1 MAEYKA
7 EVAESSR
14 QLTARERIKFK
25 DLTDAISIDE
35 ATKDE
40 PLKISVKDYA
50 IVKVHNENSDN
61 KDYTKYVLEDS
72 EGNLY
77 ATGSESFWKSF
88 IDIWSE
94 MAEETE
100 EWKLKIYKKDSAN
113 YKGKQ
118 FITCSIV

>member
-1 MAEYKA
+1 MTDYKA

-25 DLTDAISIDE
+25 DLTDAVSIDE
-35 ATKDE
+35 ATKDA
-40 PLKISVKDYA
+40 PLIIAVKDYA

-61 KDYTKYVLEDS
+61 KDYTKYVLEDND
-72 EGNLY
+72 GNLY

-88 IDIWSE
+88 IGIWNE

-100 EWKLKIYKKDSAN
+100 AWQLKIYKKDSAN

>member
-1 MAEYKA
+1 MTDYRA
-7 EVAESSR
+7 EVSESSR

-25 DLTDAISIDE
+25 DLTDAVSIDE
-35 ATKDE
+35 ATKDA
-40 PLKISVKDYA
+40 PLIIAVKDYA

-61 KDYTKYVLEDS
+61 KDYTKYVLEDND
-72 EGNLY
+72 GNLY

-88 IDIWSE
+88 IGIWNE

-100 EWKLKIYKKDSAN
+100 AWELKIYKKDSAN

>member
-40 PLKISVKDYA
+40 PLIITVKDYA

>member
-1 MAEYKA
+1 MADYKA
-7 EVAESSR
+7 EVVESSR

-25 DLTDAISIDE
+25 DLTDAVSIDT

-40 PLKISVKDYA
+40 AIFIEVKDYA
-50 IVKVHNENSDN
+50 IVKVHNDNSDN
-61 KDYTKYVLEDS
+61 KEYTKYVLEDKD
-72 EGNLY
+72 GTLY

-88 IDIWSE
+88 KDIWDE
-94 MAEETE
+94 MENETE
-100 EWKLKIYKKDSAN
+100 EWTLKIYKKDSAN

>member
-1 MAEYKA
+1 MADYKA
-7 EVAESSR
+7 EVVESSR

-25 DLTDAISIDE
+25 DLTDATSLDT
-35 ATKDE
+35 ATANGAVI
-40 PLKISVKDYA
+40 LTVKDYA
-50 IVKVHNENSDN
+50 IVKVHNDNSDN
-61 KDYTKYVLEDS
+61 KEYTKYVLEDS

-88 IDIWSE
+88 IDIWDE
-94 MAEETE
+94 MKEETE

>member
-1 MAEYKA
+1 MADYKA
-7 EVAESSR
+7 EVVESSR

-25 DLTDAISIDE
+25 DLTDATSLDT
-35 ATKDE
+35 ATANGAVI
-40 PLKISVKDYA
+40 LTVKDYA

-61 KDYTKYVLEDS
+61 KEYTKYVLEDN

>member
-1 MAEYKA
+1 MSDYRA
-7 EVAESSR
+7 EVVESSR
-14 QLTARERIKFK
+14 QLTARERIRFK
-25 DLTDAISIDE
+25 DLTDAVSIDT

-40 PLKISVKDYA
+40 AIVISVKDYA

-61 KDYTKYVLEDS
+61 KEYTKYVLEDK
-72 EGNLY
+72 EGTLY

-88 IDIWSE
+88 IDIWTE
-94 MAEETE
+94 MEHEDE

-118 FITCSIV
+118 FITCSIM

>member
-1 MAEYKA
+1 MADYKA
-7 EVAESSR
+7 EVVESSR

-25 DLTDAISIDE
+25 DLTDATSLDT
-35 ATKDE
+35 ATANGAVI
-40 PLKISVKDYA
+40 LTVKDYA

-61 KDYTKYVLEDS
+61 KEYTKYVLEDS

-88 IDIWSE
+88 IDIWDE
-94 MAEETE
+94 MKEETE